1 MRGGGSGYDGGM
13 GELERE
19 HRQVARGRDEATP
32 AKALFAVHTVILVV
46 AGLIILAGVLIWA
59 LLR

>member
-1 MRGGGSGYDGGM
+1 M

-32 AKALFAVHTVILVV
+32 AKALLGVHMVVFVV
-46 AGLIILAGVLIWA
+46 AGLVIVACVLIWLA
-59 LLR
+59 LR